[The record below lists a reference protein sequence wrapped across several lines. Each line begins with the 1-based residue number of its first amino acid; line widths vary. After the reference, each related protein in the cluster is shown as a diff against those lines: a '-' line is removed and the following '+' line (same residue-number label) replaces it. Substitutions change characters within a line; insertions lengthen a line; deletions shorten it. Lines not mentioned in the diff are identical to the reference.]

1 MNASDYKASDPYGH
15 HTILRTL
22 YENSTSTVQLWM
34 DLQQSICYY
43 SELVQSY
50 Y

>member
-1 MNASDYKASDPYGH
+1 MNTSDYKASDPYGH
-15 HTILRTL
+15 HTILTTS
-22 YENSTSTVQLWM
+22 YESSTSRVQLWR
-34 DLQQSICYY
+34 DLQQSVYYY